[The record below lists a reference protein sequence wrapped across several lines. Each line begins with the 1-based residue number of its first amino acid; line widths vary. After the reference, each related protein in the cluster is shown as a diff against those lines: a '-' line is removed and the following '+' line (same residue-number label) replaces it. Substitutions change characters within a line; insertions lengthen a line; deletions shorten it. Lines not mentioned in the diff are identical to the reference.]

1 MDDEIL
7 DEALE
12 EEILDVEWLGET
24 AGSGEDAKAE
34 PGRDEQNGWGH
45 QPGRDEQTGQEQG
58 AVQKSRFHVTREGSR
73 TYLVKACEA
82 EREDEET
89 MIVDNRPESLLSVS
103 VRYRNG
109 QPCHY
114 YDITGKQSLSHCYE
128 RKSIECEELC
138 TMLIS
143 VGSCLDR
150 TEEYL
155 LSEDRLLFE
164 AEYIYTGIDSR
175 SLWFVYDPFLEGT
188 FAQHVRE
195 LARFLMERV
204 DYRDE
209 RAVTLSCQFCKYT
222 DAENF
227 NMAVFFEENA
237 SYFEPDIR
245 SEEASCEEESAMH
258 SAEDGEEKTDSLQK
272 PDRARGIRRYLA
284 VAVLFTAALI
294 GCAAWTSPKN
304 APVLIGSGICAGIA
318 AIFVHCYNRWAG
330 RVLLRKEREVYQ
342 IYSQEQNPR

>member
-1 MDDEIL
+1 MGRKYGEMTMDDEIL

-12 EEILDVEWLGET
+12 EDILDVEWLGET
-24 AGSGEDAKAE
+24 AGSDEDAKAE
-34 PGRDEQNGWGH
+34 PGRDG
-45 QPGRDEQTGQEQG
+45 QTGQEQEAG
-58 AVQKSRFHVTREGSR
+58 QKSRFLVIREGSR
-73 TYLVKACEA
+73 TYLVKACRA

-89 MIVDNRPESLLSVS
+89 MIADNRPESLLSVS

-128 RKSIECEELC
+128 IKNIGWEELC

-164 AEYIYTGIDSR
+164 PEYIYTGIDSR
-175 SLWFVYDPFLEGT
+175 PLWFVYDPLLEGT
-188 FAQHVRE
+188 FAQHIRE

-237 SYFEPDIR
+237 SFFEPDIR
-245 SEEASCEEESAMH
+245 SEEASCEDESSIR
-258 SAEDGEEKTDSLQK
+258 SAEDGEEKTDSLPK
-272 PDRARGIRRYLA
+272 PDRARGIRRYFA
-284 VAVLFTAALI
+284 VAGLFTAALI

-318 AIFVHCYNRWAG
+318 AIFVHGYNRWAG

-342 IYSQEQNPR
+342 IYSQEQEQNPR